1 MKTVV
6 DQLARAAK
14 HLSEATGKALASA
27 EQEAHVHRGKERRT
41 RPGGPDRRS
50 NHLREIL
57 GLREEL
63 EDIKLRVTHNARQ
76 LEIQFA
82 RLAEMQME
90 INRLTGKKPMR
101 FRG

>member
-14 HLSEATGKALASA
+14 TLSDATEKALVSA
-27 EQEAHVHRGKERRT
+27 EKAANVHRGKERRAGSGST
-41 RPGGPDRRS
+41 DRRS
-50 NHLREIL
+50 SHLREIL
-57 GLREEL
+57 NLREEL
-63 EDIKLRVTHNARQ
+63 DDIKLRVTHNARQ

-90 INRLTGKKPMR
+90 LNRITGKKPAR